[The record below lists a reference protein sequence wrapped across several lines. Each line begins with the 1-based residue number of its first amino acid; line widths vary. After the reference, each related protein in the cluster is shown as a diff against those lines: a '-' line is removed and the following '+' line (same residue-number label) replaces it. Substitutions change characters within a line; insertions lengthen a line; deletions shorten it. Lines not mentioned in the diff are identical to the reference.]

1 MKVAEISRMG
11 RNTQGVTLMRL
22 DADDKVVAVA
32 NIVGRE
38 EEPPAQDGETKID
51 VDTYFV
57 PCYSSEAVPPCGGQ
71 FHPSKAK
78 FYLQR
83 NIDAGG

>member
-1 MKVAEISRMG
+1 MLTLNRTERTGSIIGIQVVQEAGEIMLLSLEGIAIRMKVAEISRMG

-38 EEPPAQDGETKID
+38 EEPPAQDGE
-51 VDTYFV
+51 
-57 PCYSSEAVPPCGGQ
+57 
-71 FHPSKAK
+71 
-78 FYLQR
+78 
-83 NIDAGG
+83 N